1 MKTKSWLAYLVAV
14 CVVLSGG
21 MVARSQTAA
30 KEHKVLFAVTS
41 ADPADWGMTMGNI
54 RNLREGLKPDTVQVE
69 VVAYG
74 PGIAMLK
81 KDSTVAA
88 DIKELEA
95 AGVVFLACANAMRHH
110 QLTLADMLE
119 GVASTPAGIVEV
131 VRKQEQGWVYI
142 KAGK

>member
-88 DIKELEA
+88 GSRRRCVPGLRECDA
-95 AGVVFLACANAMRHH
+95 APSV
-110 QLTLADMLE
+110 D
-119 GVASTPAGIVEV
+119 AGGHA
-131 VRKQEQGWVYI
+131 RGCGQHPCGHRRGGAQ
-142 KAGK
+142 AGTGLGLH